1 MFYTSITE
9 DRVRGGFN
17 CTFSVTVDSRE
28 PAINSGIVARKNIGF
43 GKSQGYICGP
53 IRLNVIRGID
63 RPLEL

>member
-17 CTFSVTVDSRE
+17 CTFSVTIDSRE

-43 GKSQGYICGP
+43 GKSKGHICGP
-53 IRLNVIRGID
+53 IRLGVVGDINRA
-63 RPLEL
+63 